1 MVTKKQFLK
10 GALAHVFLLVVNF
23 CTLLGIITSIPL
35 LAGPSDSLPILN
47 LVLLG
52 YMVIHTSILLSIQLG
67 FQVFEIVKIRYPT
80 VLIAYYFNISD
91 EDSISIPLLDPIK
104 SKIAVLIILLIISG
118 GIVLYPIYA
127 VTGMLLLL
135 FRLPNILLN
144 PETIINYF
152 ENFLNLVPP
161 LLLIAVA
168 IIVLSIIMIEF
179 KRQ

>member
-1 MVTKKQFLK
+1 MVTRKQFLK
-10 GALAHVFLLVVNF
+10 GAIAHIFLLVVNF
-23 CTLLGIITSIPL
+23 CALLGIITSIPL
-35 LAGPSDSLPILN
+35 LVGPSASLPFLN

-67 FQVFEIVKIRYPT
+67 FQVLEIIKMRSPT

-104 SKIAVLIILLIISG
+104 SKIAVIIILLIISG
-118 GIVLYPIYA
+118 GIILYPIFA

-135 FRLPNILLN
+135 VRLPIILLQ
-144 PETIINYF
+144 PSTIISYF
-152 ENFLNLVPP
+152 LIFLNLVPP